1 MPRKEKEEVRIPH
14 GLIDNCHKMLR
25 KMKRLSKESVF
36 LEKVRLSSFYDL
48 RRVIIDISLLHKKKG
63 HLTIFNTEVIFPSKS
78 KL

>member
-1 MPRKEKEEVRIPH
+1 
-14 GLIDNCHKMLR
+14 
-25 KMKRLSKESVF
+25 MKRLSKESVF